1 MKRNKLV
8 VIEAIIT
15 ITIVVE
21 MILLVFSL
29 YPIFNNM
36 GRYVLKINNNNRL
49 EVENMLKTSKYY
61 DNTKNIEDLE
71 NIEFFLDFND
81 YQFTLH
87 YSNVEKELYDDNL
100 FNLMEYIKTRG
111 NSKVIGYIVIDI
123 LIVFSIIIINLKRKE
138 ISEKIRL
145 LLLSHVRFLI

>member
-8 VIEAIIT
+8 VIEAIII

-87 YSNVEKELYDDNL
+87 YSNEEKELYDDNL

-123 LIVFSIIIINLKRKE
+123 FIVFSIIIINLKRKE
-138 ISEKIRL
+138 ILEKIDKENEVK
-145 LLLSHVRFLI
+145 SKK

>member
-8 VIEAIIT
+8 VIETIII

-71 NIEFFLDFND
+71 KIEFFLDFND
-81 YQFTLH
+81 YQFTLY
-87 YSNVEKELYDDNL
+87 YSNEEKELYDDNL

-111 NSKVIGYIVIDI
+111 DSKVTNYIVIDI

-138 ISEKIRL
+138 ILEKIDKGNVIK
-145 LLLSHVRFLI
+145 SKK

>member
-71 NIEFFLDFND
+71 NIEFFLEFND
-81 YQFTLH
+81 YQFTLY
-87 YSNVEKELYDDNL
+87 YSNEEKELYDDNL

-138 ISEKIRL
+138 ISEKIDKENEVK
-145 LLLSHVRFLI
+145 SKK